1 MALRVIALSML
12 VVCLV
17 GCAHSVVFINFGFG
31 NKTAA
36 GFGAPQI
43 TAETYC
49 VALMDSRIR
58 FKGKLTPAVTM
69 EQWKFCDQVLQEK
82 VNRDDKEKRR

>member
-1 MALRVIALSML
+1 MKALLMAALVL
-12 VVCLV
+12 LC

-36 GFGAPQI
+36 GFGAPNI
-43 TAETYC
+43 NAETYC

-58 FKGKLTPAVTM
+58 FKGKLTPAMTL
-69 EQWKFCDQVLQEK
+69 EQWQFCDNVLQAK
-82 VNRDDKEKRR
+82 VNNSGKKESK